1 MDHARER
8 QKEINVERLEYKEV
22 AEVGSVF
29 YFCIVDM
36 VTINWMYNS
45 SLKQFMGLFVS
56 SMTDS
61 RQELGEGEQR
71 EQETSERVIEIIDAL
86 KRIV

>member
-22 AEVGSVF
+22 AEVGSVL

>member
-22 AEVGSVF
+22 AEVGSVL

-36 VTINWMYNS
+36 VSINWM
-45 SLKQFMGLFVS
+45 
-56 SMTDS
+56 
-61 RQELGEGEQR
+61 
-71 EQETSERVIEIIDAL
+71 
-86 KRIV
+86 